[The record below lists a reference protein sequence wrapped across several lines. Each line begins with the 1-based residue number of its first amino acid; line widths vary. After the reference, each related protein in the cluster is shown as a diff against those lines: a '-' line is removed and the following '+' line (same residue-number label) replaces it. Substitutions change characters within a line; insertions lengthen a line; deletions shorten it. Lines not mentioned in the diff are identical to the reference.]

1 MRLPILNCI
10 DTHPVSCING
20 VSSKKPGFSTRR
32 GFTLL
37 EVVLAL
43 GIGLV
48 LLAGLYFG
56 MNIEMRQ
63 ADTGRE
69 LVHRANVARN
79 VFNKFT
85 ADVNPHVGPV
95 SPWLQSKFSS
105 SAGTPSSSS
114 PTTTN
119 STTNNTTNSNTTNSN
134 TSNTMADSTGQ
145 TQQSTTDQGQAFKF
159 YGLGQSVYVATSRF
173 PRELRQGLTVS
184 DLRKVYWWIVTDGPV
199 TGLARRE
206 VTAVTAAEENPD
218 PTTLDNQSQYVIVPE
233 VRDVSFEYWSGT
245 DWLTEWD
252 GDAYGA
258 DGMTPQGPP
267 AAIRITLKMVVRP
280 ARGDQSEM
288 VQDFQHVVPL
298 PTANIVQ
305 PDGSVPTT
313 GMNP

>member
-1 MRLPILNCI
+1 M
-10 DTHPVSCING
+10 HS
-20 VSSKKPGFSTRR
+20 

-69 LVHRANVARN
+69 LVQRANIARS

-85 ADVNPHVGPV
+85 ADVSPHVGPV
-95 SPWLQSKFSS
+95 SPWLQSKFNS
-105 SAGTPSSSS
+105 SAGSPSTAS
-114 PTTTN
+114 PT
-119 STTNNTTNSNTTNSN
+119 TTNNTTNSNTTNSN
-134 TSNTMADSTGQ
+134 TGNATGDSTGQ
-145 TQQSTTDQGQAFKF
+145 TAQPSTTDQGQAFKI
-159 YGLGQSVYVATSRF
+159 YGLGQTMYVANARF
-173 PRELRQGLTVS
+173 PRELRQGLIVS

-206 VTAVTAAEENPD
+206 VTTVTADEPYAD
-218 PTTLDNQSQYVIVPE
+218 PTTLPDQSQYVIVPE
-233 VRDVSFEYWSGT
+233 VRDVAFEYWSGT

-252 GDAYGA
+252 GDASGA

-280 ARGDQSEM
+280 ARGGQDEV

-305 PDGSVPTT
+305 PDGTTPTT
-313 GMNP
+313 GMNQ